1 VTGPAGA
8 GDQGGER
15 GPEADGGA
23 GAPTGRLEVVTAPM
37 RTKDLKAVLAVERAV
52 FPHPWSHRLF
62 VEELAQ
68 RTSRA
73 YRVAWIGQQI
83 VGFAG
88 LMFIDDEAHVNN
100 IAVDPTWQGRS
111 LGSAILLDLVRV
123 ALERGA
129 RHLTLEVRVGN
140 DPAIALYRRFGMAPV
155 GVRPNYYPETNEDA
169 LIMWV
174 RDIDSEL
181 YDQRLAAI
189 DAGLPAEL
197 AVTSRR

>member
-1 VTGPAGA
+1 
-8 GDQGGER
+8 
-15 GPEADGGA
+15 
-23 GAPTGRLEVVTAPM
+23 M

-174 RDIDSEL
+174 RDIDTEL

>member
-1 VTGPAGA
+1 MTEGDGP
-8 GDQGGER
+8 
-15 GPEADGGA
+15 P
-23 GAPTGRLEVVTAPM
+23 APLDTPLEVVTAPM
-37 RTKDLKAVLAVERAV
+37 RTKDLKGVLAIEHDV
-52 FPHPWSHRLF
+52 FPQPWSHRLF

-73 YRVAWIGQQI
+73 YRAAWVGSEI

-100 IAVDPTWQGRS
+100 IAVAPAWQGRA

-140 DPAIALYRRFGMAPV
+140 QPALALYRRFGMVPV
-155 GVRPNYYPETNEDA
+155 GVRPNYYPETGDDA

-174 RDIDSEL
+174 RDIDTEL
-181 YDQRLAAI
+181 YDRRLAGIAARLP
-189 DAGLPAEL
+189 DGLS
-197 AVTSRR
+197 VTSRR

>member
-1 VTGPAGA
+1 
-8 GDQGGER
+8 
-15 GPEADGGA
+15 
-23 GAPTGRLEVVTAPM
+23 
-37 RTKDLKAVLAVERAV
+37 
-52 FPHPWSHRLF
+52 
-62 VEELAQ
+62 
-68 RTSRA
+68 
-73 YRVAWIGQQI
+73 
-83 VGFAG
+83 
-88 LMFIDDEAHVNN
+88 VNN